1 MHEREPANN
10 DELTIDSRTGRLF
23 YSSNDQE
30 SKILSDIKS
39 IPAKQ
44 IKYFCKCESLGVNM
58 NKDIRVALSFF
69 DHRKTSCYH
78 NRKKKIIR
86 NIKIKLATRAYKV

>member
-1 MHEREPANN
+1 MHEREPANK

-69 DHRKTSCYH
+69 DHRKT
-78 NRKKKIIR
+78 RKLTA
-86 NIKIKLATRAYKV
+86 KLGIEAVWGLLRLWAF